1 MSFELQYEEGTQR
14 PSRFSLRKFLQDP
27 AFFFAIAVIGIL
39 LFLLIVYPLLS
50 VVTYPTLETWRK
62 FLTQAR
68 YIKVLGNSVLLAI
81 LTTFSSTLVGFCF
94 AYALTRED
102 FPFKG
107 FFRTISILPLI
118 SPPFVTG
125 LALILLFGRQGLITH
140 ALLGLDVSVYGL
152 FGLWFAQ
159 TIAYYPV
166 AALTLSGVLKSINP
180 TLEYAARDLGQSEW
194 GIFKTITLPL
204 ITPGIAS
211 AALLVS
217 MYALSDFGNPM
228 VIGGPFRV
236 LATEAYMQVTGM
248 YNLPM
253 AAVVSFFLL
262 IPSLCVFLLQ
272 RYWVG
277 RKQYETVTGKGGT
290 LEPPPTPAIVKYS
303 LLIILLIVSLL
314 TLAIFAVVVY
324 GAFTKTWGVDWSFTL
339 ANFSYTLLSK
349 TRDIWN
355 SLSFALLAAL
365 GTALF
370 ATFASYIIYRKR
382 FFGRKVLDL
391 IAVLPGALPGT
402 MVGIAYILAFNQKP
416 LLLTGT
422 ATIVILSMIVRN
434 IPFGYRNSLSVLHQ
448 IDESIEESAADLG
461 ANTLRTFKDIM
472 LPLLKSAFST
482 TIVYV
487 FIKSVNTVSAAI
499 FLVSPKTNIATT
511 SILGLSEHG
520 YWGQAAAMATI
531 LIGITLLTT
540 LVFEAIGGKEKKLF
554 DF

>member
-1 MSFELQYEEGTQR
+1 MSVELQYEEKTQR
-14 PSRFSLRKFLQDP
+14 TSRFTLKGILQDP
-27 AFFFAIAVIGIL
+27 ALLFAIAVISVF
-39 LFLLIVYPLLS
+39 LFLFIIYPMLKIVIYPS
-50 VVTYPTLETWRK
+50 SETWRR
-62 FLTQAR
+62 FFTETR
-68 YIKVLGNSVLLAI
+68 YMKILKNSVLLAI
-81 LTTFSSTLVGFCF
+81 LTTFSSTLIGFCF

-102 FPFKG
+102 FPFKR
-107 FFRTISILPLI
+107 FFRATSILPLI

-140 ALLGLDVSVYGL
+140 TLLGLDVSAYGL
-152 FGLWFAQ
+152 SGLWFAQ
-159 TIAYYPV
+159 TMAYYPV

-217 MYALSDFGNPM
+217 MYSLSDFGNPM

-262 IPSLCVFLLQ
+262 IPSLGIFLIQ
-272 RYWVG
+272 RYWVS

-290 LEPPPTPAIVKYS
+290 LEAPPTPPIVKYS
-303 LLIILLIVSLL
+303 LLVILSIASLL
-314 TLAIFAVVVY
+314 TISIFVVVIC

-339 ANFSYTLLSK
+339 ANFSYTFLSK
-349 TRDIWN
+349 MKDIWN
-355 SLSFALLAAL
+355 SLYFSLLASL
-365 GTALF
+365 GTALL
-370 ATFASYIIYRKR
+370 ATFASYIIYRKK
-382 FFGRKVLDL
+382 FWGRNALDL

-402 MVGIAYILAFNQKP
+402 MVGIAYILAFNRKP

-422 ATIVILSMIVRN
+422 AAIVILSMIVRN
-434 IPFGYRNSLSVLHQ
+434 IPFGYRNGLAVLHQ
-448 IDESIEESAADLG
+448 IDESIEESAANLG
-461 ANTLRTFKDIM
+461 ANTLQVFKDII
-472 LPLLKSAFST
+472 LPLLKSAFSV
-482 TIVYV
+482 TIVYT
-487 FIKSVNTVSAAI
+487 FIKSMTTVSAAI
-499 FLVSPKTNIATT
+499 FLVSPGTNIATT

-531 LIGITLLTT
+531 LIGITILTT
-540 LVFEAIGGKEKKLF
+540 LLFETIGGKEKKLF